1 MRAKTLI
8 ITFIWFSNTC
18 VYVGLSYY
26 APALGTYFNLDD
38 NDGSTNKILSIF
50 RTGGDEIWN
59 FFLAGAVEF
68 PTYIFLWPGLIYIGR
83 RWILCTSMVSFC
95 VSLKDAVR
103 VSFKFQIISDHWRC
117 SLFAN
122 IFSSTQSNGDAGFVL
137 HW

>member
-26 APALGTYFNLDD
+26 APNL
-38 NDGSTNKILSIF
+38 
-50 RTGGDEIWN
+50 GGDEIWN

-83 RWILCTSMVSFC
+83 RWILCTSMVSQSYSFSRKFRIILIDSR
-95 VSLKDAVR
+95 SLVA
-103 VSFKFQIISDHWRC
+103 
-117 SLFAN
+117 
-122 IFSSTQSNGDAGFVL
+122 
-137 HW
+137 